1 MADEENL
8 KSVSITNPDFLNIE
22 ASLDSSRFTEVLTQL
37 DEYFHEG
44 RKIFDLKY
52 ELHST
57 RFREKVYK
65 KMIQIPYG
73 ETITYKELAEKVG
86 SPNAFRAVGTT
97 CGKNPLPIII
107 PCHRITS
114 TNGLGGFTGGL
125 DIKKFLLN
133 LERN

>member
-1 MADEENL
+1 
-8 KSVSITNPDFLNIE
+8 
-22 ASLDSSRFTEVLTQL
+22 
-37 DEYFHEG
+37 
-44 RKIFDLKY
+44 
-52 ELHST
+52 
-57 RFREKVYK
+57 
-65 KMIQIPYG
+65 MIQIPYG

-133 LERN
+133 IERN

>member
-52 ELHST
+52 KLYST

-73 ETITYKELAEKVG
+73 ETLTYKELAEKVG
-86 SPNAFRAVGTT
+86 SPNAFRA
-97 CGKNPLPIII
+97 IIGA
-107 PCHRITS
+107 R
-114 TNGLGGFTGGL
+114 
-125 DIKKFLLN
+125 
-133 LERN
+133 